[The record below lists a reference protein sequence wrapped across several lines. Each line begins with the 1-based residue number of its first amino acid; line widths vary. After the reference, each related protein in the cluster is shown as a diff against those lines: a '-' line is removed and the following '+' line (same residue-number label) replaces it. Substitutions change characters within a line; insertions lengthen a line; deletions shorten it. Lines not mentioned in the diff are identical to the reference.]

1 MSTSRPDKPK
11 AKRRRYTLEFRLSVL
26 KECEAPGSSIAEVA
40 RKHQL
45 NANLV
50 HKWRRDHQR
59 SPTPQRDDF
68 VALPVLATPAVLASA
83 GTSIKVELLSPA
95 GPIVLHWPLSEAS
108 QLARWLRQ
116 LSHDAS

>member
-1 MSTSRPDKPK
+1 MSTARLDKPK
-11 AKRRRYTLEFRLSVL
+11 SKRRRYSQEFRLSVL

-50 HKWRRDHQR
+50 HKWRRDYQP
-59 SPTPQRDDF
+59 SQTSQQDDF
-68 VALPVLATPAVLASA
+68 VALPVLAVPAIPK
-83 GTSIKVELLSPA
+83 GPDPTIKVELLSQA
-95 GPIVLHWPLSEAS
+95 GPIVLHWPLSDAS

-116 LSHDAS
+116 L

>member
-1 MSTSRPDKPK
+1 MSTARPEKPK
-11 AKRRRYTLEFRLSVL
+11 SKRRRYTVEFRLSVL
-26 KECEAPGSSIAEVA
+26 KECEEPGSSIAEVA

-50 HKWRRDHQR
+50 HKWRRDHQGSQAPR
-59 SPTPQRDDF
+59 QDDF
-68 VALPVLATPAVLASA
+68 VALPVLAVPAVP
-83 GTSIKVELLSPA
+83 TSPDRTIKVELLSPA

-116 LSHDAS
+116 L

>member
-1 MSTSRPDKPK
+1 MSALRPDKPK
-11 AKRRRYTLEFRLSVL
+11 TKRRRHGLEFRLSVL
-26 KECEAPGSSIAEVA
+26 KECEAADSSIAEVA

-50 HKWRRDHQR
+50 HKWRRDFQR
-59 SPTPQRDDF
+59 SEAPLRDDF
-68 VALPVLATPAVLASA
+68 VALPILPLPTDQP
-83 GTSIKVELLSPA
+83 TTHNIIKVELLSPA

-116 LSHDAS
+116 L

>member
-1 MSTSRPDKPK
+1 MSTSSPAKPK
-11 AKRRRYTLEFRLSVL
+11 SKRRRHTPEFRLSVL

-50 HKWRRDHQR
+50 HKWRRDLQR
-59 SPTPQRDDF
+59 SGAPQRDDF
-68 VALPVLATPAVLASA
+68 VALPVLTLPIDQP
-83 GTSIKVELLSPA
+83 TTNNIIKVELLSPA

-116 LSHDAS
+116 L